1 MPYVNGKFY
10 MNPAYGRAVEGSRG
24 HKVAL
29 DKSGRQLSTKDAH
42 WVTIDG

>member
-29 DKSGRQLSTKDAH
+29 QSVCLPLGVLRWRL
-42 WVTIDG
+42 